1 MTLAHVLED
10 KDNEEHSTL
19 RVEVYLNR
27 QIGDY
32 ILNVYLLHIFLL
44 ALCLA
49 TFWISISNILIR
61 LALSIIVLII
71 IKFQTIQTLKDD
83 RGHLVSALSIW
94 TFGLSVLVI
103 LCLFLHIL
111 SYYSM
116 QHKWNDKI
124 LTNLVVDKTPT
135 TPTGSSTMVGMEM
148 ETPSAESAKKKD
160 FRKRLRDR
168 WERAK
173 RAVLLWLNSMILK
186 NAKGDGY
193 DRINL
198 VDMLSRTCLLVLYIL
213 FVLIYFLR
221 YAF

>member
-148 ETPSAESAKKKD
+148 ETPSAESAKKN

>member
-1 MTLAHVLED
+1 M
-10 KDNEEHSTL
+10 
-19 RVEVYLNR
+19 NR

-49 TFWISISNILIR
+49 TFWISINNILIR

-94 TFGLSVLVI
+94 TFGLSLLVI

-124 LTNLVVDKTPT
+124 LTKLVADKTATPT
-135 TPTGSSTMVGMEM
+135 TSDSTVVGMEM
-148 ETPSAESAKKKD
+148 ETPNTEKKSLQ
-160 FRKRLRDR
+160 KRFRDR
-168 WERAK
+168 WRQIK
-173 RAVLLWLNSMILK
+173 RWVLLWLNSMILK

-198 VDMLSRTCLLVLYIL
+198 VDMLSRTCLLVLYTL